1 MTHGHL
7 YFMRVTHAGSSMIS
21 GEGELVD
28 LTPTFYAGARPRTR
42 VANPMPIKRH
52 TTSSVDREI
61 DRFYFCVNDS
71 TK

>member
-1 MTHGHL
+1 MTHEHL
-7 YFMRVTHAGSSMIS
+7 YFMRVSHAGSSMVS
-21 GEGELVD
+21 GGGGD

-42 VANPMPIKRH
+42 VANPMPITRH